1 MKREGLEIDNMF
13 YAVIDTNVLVSA
25 LLSKRDDSATVQVLK
40 SIFSSVIVPLYTY
53 EILAEYD
60 EVLHRTKF
68 PFREADIQKTIEI
81 IQEYGVY
88 VANPTPTG
96 EVLLDSDDL
105 IFYEVVME
113 KRADDSYL
121 ITGNLRHFPRKTF
134 IVTPAE
140 MMAIIADK

>member
-13 YAVIDTNVLVSA
+13 YAVIDINVLVSA
-25 LLSKRDDSATVQVLK
+25 LLSKRNDSATVQVLK
-40 SIFSSVIVPLYTY
+40 SIFSGVIVPLYTY

-60 EVLHRTKF
+60 EVLHRAKF
-68 PFREADIQKTIEI
+68 PFREADIQKTIET

-121 ITGNLRHFPRKTF
+121 VTGNLRHFPRKTF